1 MEKQTIGFEMESYYL
16 PCEYCGED
24 VLIDGRVIA
33 GSLIRIVHKDCLPKL
48 ERQLKILESSKRI
61 YSREN
66 KIIQEVM

>member
-33 GSLIRIVHKDCLPKL
+33 GSLIRVVHKDCLPKL
-48 ERQLKILESSKRI
+48 ENQLEILKRRKHF
-61 YSREN
+61 YFEFGKDPN
-66 KIIQEVM
+66 D